1 MCSDTASSNIR
12 DVNAMG
18 TPSAI
23 SQIGVPVRAVNRAQ
37 LYPGR
42 DHSGAPCLY
51 ATMSQQAANFF
62 VLQIDPATGAARQF
76 TVEVPESNYTTAVHM
91 GCDGRLY
98 IGAAHSGYLFCFDP
112 DEDELVDLGQ
122 INGAAAIFPCCIA
135 EDDAGRLWIGSYGTA
150 DLTCYDPASGEFERY
165 GRMDEV
171 DMYNY
176 PLVNVDGTV
185 ACFIAQ
191 TRPHV
196 AVFDPHS
203 GEKRVVG
210 PVVDRGEGSLSL
222 FRGDDGAL
230 YIESSSGDFRVAGM
244 QAIPVDKLP
253 APQRLPTEL
262 PDGRRFRFA
271 DAAEDIHRTVE
282 IEHPDRA
289 VATFPLDYEAAGTD
303 IFCLHAGPDGLVY
316 GSSVLPEHLFRY
328 DPVAGDIVDLGV
340 CSLSKGEAYS
350 MANLDGKIY
359 ISSYPAARISVYDP
373 ARPYRFG
380 EDDEANPRDVGR
392 IDELSYRPR
401 ATLAG
406 PLGRIWTAS
415 LPDYGRWG
423 GPLAWY
429 APQSGEKKAYYGIAG
444 EASCYVLA
452 RVPGRDI
459 IAVGTNIAGGSGTQ
473 PRVAQ
478 AVLFLWDCAAAEKL
492 WEGTLD
498 REVTAFNALVT
509 GTDGRLYGTVV
520 GGADGAEL
528 FAFDPERCEFGARVG
543 LPEGRAL
550 DLGLQAV
557 DNGMFFGCTSS
568 CVYRFDSQRFAVE
581 EVVRVDGGFSVAG
594 PVVGD
599 DLYFANGHR
608 LGVLNLAR
616 WMG

>member
-1 MCSDTASSNIR
+1 MTSS
-12 DVNAMG
+12 
-18 TPSAI
+18 I

-37 LYPGR
+37 LYSGR
-42 DHSGAPCLY
+42 NRSGAVCLY

-62 VLQIDPATGAARQF
+62 VLQIDPATGAARQC
-76 TVEVPESNYTTAVHM
+76 TVDIPESNYTTAVHM

-98 IGAAHSGYLFCFDP
+98 IGAAHSGHLFCFDP
-112 DEDELVDLGQ
+112 DEDKLIDLGS
-122 INGAAAIFPCCIA
+122 INGAAAIFPCRID
-135 EDDAGRLWIGSYGTA
+135 EDGAGRLWIGSYGTA

-176 PLVNVDGTV
+176 PLVNVDGTI

-196 AVFDPHS
+196 VVFDPHS

-210 PVVDRGEGSLSL
+210 PVVDRGEGQLSL
-222 FRGDDGAL
+222 FRSDDGAL
-230 YIESSSGDFRVAGM
+230 YIDSSAGDFRVEGM

-253 APQRLPTEL
+253 MPEHVLAEL

-282 IEHPDRA
+282 IIHPDGA
-289 VATFPLDYEAAGTD
+289 VVTFQIDYEAAGTD

-316 GSSVLPEHLFRY
+316 GSSLLPEHFFRY
-328 DPVAGDIVDLGV
+328 DPAVGDMVDLGV
-340 CSLSKGEAYS
+340 CSLSRGEAYS
-350 MANLDGKIY
+350 MANLNGEIY
-359 ISSYPAARISVYDP
+359 IASYPAARISIYDP

-380 EDDEANPRDVGR
+380 EDDGANPRDVGR

-401 ATLAG
+401 AMLTG
-406 PLGRIWTAS
+406 PLERVWTAS
-415 LPDYGRWG
+415 MPDYGRWG

-429 APQSGEKKAYYGIAG
+429 EPQSGQREAYYGIAG

-459 IAVGTNIAGGSGTQ
+459 IAVGTNIAGGSGTE

-478 AVLFLWDCAAAEKL
+478 AVLFLWDCAAEEKV
-492 WEGTLD
+492 WEGTMD
-498 REVTAFNALVT
+498 REVTKFNALVT
-509 GTDGRLYGTVV
+509 GKDGRLYGTVE
-520 GGADGAEL
+520 GGEDGAEL
-528 FAFDPERCEFGARVG
+528 FAFDPARCEFGARVG

-550 DLGLQAV
+550 DLGLQV
-557 DNGMFFGCTSS
+557 VGDGILFGFTSS
-568 CVYRFDSQRFAVE
+568 CVYKFDPQVFTVE
-581 EVVRVDGGFSVAG
+581 EVVRKEGGFSVAG
-594 PVVGD
+594 PIVGE

-608 LGVLNLAR
+608 LGLVNIAR